1 MWTET
6 TPTSCRYLCCLFA
19 GMLLV
24 SSVALAQ
31 QYRSKILI
39 TPEGELSKGASLST
53 EELEK
58 QIGSIQDAYG
68 KSSAG
73 RHLARHYVEQKQYDK
88 AIEFYRTAL
97 AAQGLSDVAN
107 REMLRELAQ
116 VYLLQK
122 DYSAAAGV
130 LQQAL
135 NIDLVPEVTDFLLLA
150 QAHYRM
156 KQYVQVVAALD
167 QIATLGLVMNPRQMH
182 QALALYYQAGA
193 YAQCEDLLRRLLQL
207 EPDNA
212 DNWHQLASVYLQ
224 QNKKRQALDELTLAR
239 EKRVPFSADQL
250 VLLADLQAFHK
261 NPYGAAELL
270 QQAMDQQEIPGDAT
284 NYRKLFEYWF
294 LAREEQKMQA
304 ALSSAAR
311 LSGDTELYLYLA
323 QLQMEQRAWQA
334 MHQTMLAACAE
345 QLADRYV
352 GRANVLLGI
361 SQLKLGDAVNARRS
375 FINATL
381 IAGANTQAAQWLEF
395 MGAEPATRK
404 ESRRI
409 VGVCYGSIDKQQAED
424 GTLIVDAPEAAAD
437 PGVEFQIKTVPSLRL
452 FYASYEMPLAEL
464 AAQAKSQVVRMGVSL
479 VKSGG
484 SVDGPVQL
492 ISQGDLPAQGD
503 STWQLALPS
512 SGSPRASGRFRVR
525 TTAAFKCAY
534 TALQGAGPELAEQAL
549 AFAGALQE
557 AGYSLSGERRLV
569 LPSREN
575 GSGTIIVELQIGI
588 Q

>member
-1 MWTET
+1 
-6 TPTSCRYLCCLFA
+6 
-19 GMLLV
+19 
-24 SSVALAQ
+24 
-31 QYRSKILI
+31 
-39 TPEGELSKGASLST
+39 
-53 EELEK
+53 
-58 QIGSIQDAYG
+58 
-68 KSSAG
+68 
-73 RHLARHYVEQKQYDK
+73 
-88 AIEFYRTAL
+88 
-97 AAQGLSDVAN
+97 
-107 REMLRELAQ
+107 
-116 VYLLQK
+116 
-122 DYSAAAGV
+122 
-130 LQQAL
+130 
-135 NIDLVPEVTDFLLLA
+135 VPEVTDFLLLA

-270 QQAMDQQEIPGDAT
+270 QQAMDQQEIPGDAK

-304 ALSSAAR
+304 ALSRAAR

-503 STWQLALPS
+503 PTWQLALPS

-569 LPSREN
+569 LPSRDN
-575 GSGTIIVELQIGI
+575 GSGNIKVELQIGI

>member
-1 MWTET
+1 
-6 TPTSCRYLCCLFA
+6 
-19 GMLLV
+19 
-24 SSVALAQ
+24 
-31 QYRSKILI
+31 
-39 TPEGELSKGASLST
+39 
-53 EELEK
+53 
-58 QIGSIQDAYG
+58 
-68 KSSAG
+68 
-73 RHLARHYVEQKQYDK
+73 
-88 AIEFYRTAL
+88 
-97 AAQGLSDVAN
+97 
-107 REMLRELAQ
+107 
-116 VYLLQK
+116 
-122 DYSAAAGV
+122 
-130 LQQAL
+130 
-135 NIDLVPEVTDFLLLA
+135 
-150 QAHYRM
+150 
-156 KQYVQVVAALD
+156 
-167 QIATLGLVMNPRQMH
+167 
-182 QALALYYQAGA
+182 
-193 YAQCEDLLRRLLQL
+193 
-207 EPDNA
+207 
-212 DNWHQLASVYLQ
+212 
-224 QNKKRQALDELTLAR
+224 
-239 EKRVPFSADQL
+239 
-250 VLLADLQAFHK
+250 
-261 NPYGAAELL
+261 
-270 QQAMDQQEIPGDAT
+270 MDQQEIPGDAK

-304 ALSSAAR
+304 ALSRAAR

-484 SVDGPVQL
+484 SVDGPVL
-492 ISQGDLPAQGD
+492 VISLGDLPAQGD
-503 STWQLALPS
+503 PTCNWHCPAAVRPAPVAG
-512 SGSPRASGRFRVR
+512 SGCEPPRLSNAPIPRCRGPVRNSRSRPWLSPAPCRRQAIASVARGGWCCLRV
-525 TTAAFKCAY
+525 TTAVAISKWSCKSVFNSSSRS
-534 TALQGAGPELAEQAL
+534 LRRPPDRRHMPHEGPQRHTGVSKNATPASIIGHYV
-549 AFAGALQE
+549 AKVI
-557 AGYSLSGERRLV
+557 SLDSFHRL
-569 LPSREN
+569 
-575 GSGTIIVELQIGI
+575 IVSW
-588 Q
+588 